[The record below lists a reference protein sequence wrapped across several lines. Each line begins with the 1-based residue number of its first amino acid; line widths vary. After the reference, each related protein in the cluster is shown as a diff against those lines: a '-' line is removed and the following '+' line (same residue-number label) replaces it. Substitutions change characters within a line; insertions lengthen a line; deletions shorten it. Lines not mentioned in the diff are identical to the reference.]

1 MGSVAHPWKKGTET
15 IKRIRII
22 NAYIFF
28 IPVASLIMVSNTDN
42 ALIMNLERKEEFSA
56 LLVHLDAVFISR
68 MIARSAQV
76 LTTWHSC
83 LLHMAR
89 GMHATSSLEHVTA
102 LDYSITYVTKSTSGN
117 IKTIGNM
124 VGGQGEK

>member
-1 MGSVAHPWKKGTET
+1 M
-15 IKRIRII
+15 RII

-42 ALIMNLERKEEFSA
+42 ALIMDLERKEEFSA
-56 LLVHLDAVFISR
+56 LLIHLDAVFVSR
-68 MIARSAQV
+68 RITRSAQV
-76 LTTWHSC
+76 LTTWHPC
-83 LLHMAR
+83 LLHMAK
-89 GMHATSSLEHVTA
+89 GMNITSSLWHVAA
-102 LDYSITYVTKSTSGN
+102 LDYSITYVTKPASGK